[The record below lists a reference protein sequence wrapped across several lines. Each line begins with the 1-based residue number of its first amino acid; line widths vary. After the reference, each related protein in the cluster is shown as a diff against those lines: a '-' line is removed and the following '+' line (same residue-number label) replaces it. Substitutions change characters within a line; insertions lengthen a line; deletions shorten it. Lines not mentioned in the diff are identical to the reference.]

1 MLKLKQ
7 SQHGLTLV
15 EAMIAL
21 LVISIGLLGIA
32 ALQLTAMN
40 QNSSSLNHSQAVRYA
55 YNMSDRIRANMVEF
69 DQYIGIDTNDG
80 FNQDCTAPAACNSG
94 DMLLADATDWEA
106 LVETLPGGRGII
118 FDDPDGLLVVVMWD
132 DNGTGA
138 TLTGC
143 DPNNP
148 NHLTCYS
155 LVVAQ

>member
-55 YNMSDRIRANMVEF
+55 YNMSDRIRANMIQF
-69 DQYIGIDTNDG
+69 AQYRGIDTNG
-80 FNQDCTAPAACNSG
+80 PYSQDCEGGPCNPG
-94 DMLLADATDWEA
+94 QMLTADAEDWKT
-106 LVETLPGGRGII
+106 LVETLPGGRGMI
-118 FDDPDGLLVVVMWD
+118 FDDVDGVRVVVMWD
-132 DNGTGA
+132 DNGTAAAG
-138 TLTGC
+138 TGC
-143 DPNNP
+143 DPGNVND
-148 NHLTCYS
+148 LTCYS

>member
-69 DQYIGIDTNDG
+69 NNYIGIDTDIG
-80 FNQDCTAPAACNSG
+80 YGTDCTLAACNSG
-94 DMLLADATDWEA
+94 DMLLADATDWER

-118 FDDPDGLLVVVMWD
+118 FDDTDGLLVVVMWD
-132 DNGTGA
+132 DDGTGA
-138 TLTGC
+138 TTTGC
-143 DPNNP
+143 NPNNP
-148 NHLTCYS
+148 DDLTCYS

>member
-1 MLKLKQ
+1 
-7 SQHGLTLV
+7 
-15 EAMIAL
+15 MIAL

-69 DQYIGIDTNDG
+69 NQYIGIDTDIG
-80 FNQDCTAPAACNSG
+80 YGQDCTGGPCNSG
-94 DMLLADATDWEA
+94 EMRLADATDWETQ
-106 LVETLPGGRGII
+106 VQTLPGGRGMI
-118 FDDPDGLLVVVMWD
+118 FDDTDGLRVVVMWD

-138 TLTGC
+138 STIGC
-143 DPNNP
+143 NPANP
-148 NHLTCYS
+148 NDLTCYS

>member
-7 SQHGLTLV
+7 SQLGLSLV

-40 QNSSSLNHSQAVRYA
+40 QNSSSLNHGQAVRYA
-55 YNMSDRIRANMVEF
+55 YDMSDRIRANMVEF
-69 DQYIGIDTNDG
+69 DRYKGIDTDTG
-80 FNQDCTAPAACNSG
+80 YSQDCTGSPCSSTEIV
-94 DMLLADATDWEA
+94 DADAADWETM
-106 LVETLPGGRGII
+106 VENLPGGRGRIV
-118 FDDPDGLLVVVMWD
+118 DDPDGLLVIVMWD

-143 DPNNP
+143 DPTNAND
-148 NHLTCYS
+148 LTCYT
-155 LVVAQ
+155 LVVAQQ

>member
-69 DQYIGIDTNDG
+69 DNYRGIDTDTG
-80 FNQDCTAPAACNSG
+80 YAQDCTGAPCNSG
-94 DMLLADATDWEA
+94 QMLTADASDWET
-106 LVETLPGGRGII
+106 LVQTLPGGRGMI
-118 FDDPDGLLVVVMWD
+118 FDDPDGVRVVVMWD

-138 TLTGC
+138 NGTGC
-143 DPNNP
+143 NPNNQ
-148 NHLTCYS
+148 NDLTCYS